1 MWVSAAWGPGQVG
14 AAFLVSRVLPAALG
28 GRGLAD
34 ADGAGAMGFAQGH
47 ECMLGVE
54 LPSQA
59 LPAGSLG
66 CNANL
71 ALSGH
76 LLVQCPW
83 L

>member
-1 MWVSAAWGPGQVG
+1 MSAESPQQHW
-14 AAFLVSRVLPAALG
+14 

-34 ADGAGAMGFAQGH
+34 ADGAGAVGVAQGH

-54 LPSQA
+54 LLSLA

-66 CNANL
+66 CKANL

-76 LLVQCPW
+76 LLGQCPW